1 MKPEN
6 TLENKAN
13 FIMLYFNQKVLCF
26 RNTLEPI
33 IYVGLDDQ
41 ISLGKAR
48 KEDFLLLTP
57 LSQITDEDA
66 IEITKISICRNPFA
80 VHVKRSECGEI
91 EIENISH
98 HSTWKLFISGVYIYF
113 KCGNSRREID
123 STAMLEIYDY
133 LRSKGYALPWMG
145 LSVDEL
151 VEYGWVKLKDND

>member
-26 RNTLEPI
+26 RNILEPI

-66 IEITKISICRNPFA
+66 IECGYEDAAQLLRFKNKRTKPMFEL
-80 VHVKRSECGEI
+80 H
-91 EIENISH
+91 
-98 HSTWKLFISGVYIYF
+98 
-113 KCGNSRREID
+113 
-123 STAMLEIYDY
+123 DY